1 MDGAKVPA
9 DPEDMTGTQLAL
21 LVVTL
26 LTATVNVGIAAAD
39 LVGARFVLANSAEV
53 GVPRSWLPRLAAL
66 KLAGAAGLLL
76 GLHDAA
82 PRPLGAAAACG
93 LVLLY
98 LGALAFHL
106 RARVLHN
113 LAFPGFYLATAVA
126 SLALALTVSF

>member
-1 MDGAKVPA
+1 
-9 DPEDMTGTQLAL
+9 MTGTQLAL

>member
-1 MDGAKVPA
+1 MPA
-9 DPEDMTGTQLAL
+9 NPEDMTGTQLAL

-98 LGALAFHL
+98 LGAPACSTTS
-106 RARVLHN
+106 R
-113 LAFPGFYLATAVA
+113 FP
-126 SLALALTVSF
+126 VSTSPPPSPRWPWP

>member
-1 MDGAKVPA
+1 
-9 DPEDMTGTQLAL
+9 MTGTQLAF

-26 LTATVNVGIAAAD
+26 FTAAANVGIAAAD
-39 LVGARFVLANSAEV
+39 LAGARFVLANSAQV

-76 GLHDAA
+76 GLFDAA
-82 PRPLGAAAACG
+82 LRPLGAAAACG

-113 LAFPGFYLATAVA
+113 LAFPGFYLTTAIT
-126 SLALALTVSF
+126 SLALTVSA

>member
-1 MDGAKVPA
+1 MMDNPL
-9 DPEDMTGTQLAL
+9 PL

-26 LTATVNVGIAAAD
+26 LTAALNIGIAAAD
-39 LVGARFVLANSAEV
+39 LAGARFVLANSAEV

-76 GLHDAA
+76 GLLDTGL
-82 PRPLGAAAACG
+82 RPLGVAAACG

-98 LGALAFHL
+98 LGALAFHV

-113 LAFPGFYLATAVA
+113 LAFPGLFLATALA
-126 SLALALTVSF
+126 SLLYQMAMP

>member
-1 MDGAKVPA
+1 
-9 DPEDMTGTQLAL
+9 MTGTQLAF

-26 LTATVNVGIAAAD
+26 FTVTVNVGIAAAD
-39 LVGARFVLANSAEV
+39 LAGSRFVLANSAQV
-53 GVPRSWLPRLAAL
+53 DVPRSWLPWLATL

-76 GLHDAA
+76 GLFDSAL
-82 PRPLGAAAACG
+82 RPLGVAAACG

-113 LAFPGFYLATAVA
+113 LAFPGFYFATAVA
-126 SLALALTVSF
+126 SLVLTVSS

>member
-1 MDGAKVPA
+1 
-9 DPEDMTGTQLAL
+9 MTGTPLAF

-26 LTATVNVGIAAAD
+26 LTAAVNVAVAAAD
-39 LVGARFVLANSAEV
+39 LAGARFVLVNSAEV

-76 GLHDAA
+76 GLFDAA
-82 PRPLGAAAACG
+82 PRLLGAAAACG
-93 LVLLY
+93 LVLFY

-113 LAFPGFYLATAVA
+113 LAFPGFCFATAVA
-126 SLALALTVSF
+126 SLALTVSS

>member
-1 MDGAKVPA
+1 
-9 DPEDMTGTQLAL
+9 MTGTQLVF

-26 LTATVNVGIAAAD
+26 STAAVNIGIAAAD
-39 LVGARFVLANSAEV
+39 LAGARFVLANSAQV

-76 GLHDAA
+76 GLFDATL
-82 PRPLGAAAACG
+82 RPLGVAAACG

-106 RARVLHN
+106 RARVLYN
-113 LAFPGFYLATAVA
+113 LAFPGFCFATAVA
-126 SLALALTVSF
+126 SLALAVSS